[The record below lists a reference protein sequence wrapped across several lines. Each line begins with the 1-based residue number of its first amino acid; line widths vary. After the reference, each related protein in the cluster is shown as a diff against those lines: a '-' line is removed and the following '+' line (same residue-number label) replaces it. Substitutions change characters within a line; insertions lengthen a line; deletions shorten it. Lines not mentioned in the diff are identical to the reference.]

1 MRDVVAIVFDK
12 HDDAYTG
19 LHELWRLDTEGEVT
33 VHTAGVVLRNS
44 YGDVVVETS
53 DGDPPLGTAV
63 GLTVGALLG
72 LLAGP
77 AGAAVGAAG
86 GAAIGAA
93 AGGMVGLGADA
104 SGADTADQAV
114 EESGRVLRRPGQHAV
129 LADVDEEM
137 YSPIDSRM
145 KLIGGTVYRR
155 PKSEIAADKWDSLDP
170 YLTPYDYDPAVA
182 AETS

>member
-1 MRDVVAIVFDK
+1 MRDFVAVVFDK
-12 HDDAYTG
+12 HDDAFRG

-33 VHTAGVVLRNS
+33 VYKAGVCLRNS

-53 DGDPPLGTAV
+53 DGDPPIATAV

-93 AGGMVGLGADA
+93 TGGVVGLGVDA
-104 SGADTADQAV
+104 SNADTVDQAV
-114 EESGRVLRRPGQHAV
+114 GETGMVLRQGQHAV
-129 LADVDEEM
+129 IADIDEET
-137 YSPIDSRM
+137 YAPLDSRM
-145 KLIGGTVYRR
+145 KRIGGSVYRR
-155 PKSEIAADKWDSLDP
+155 PKSDIAGDKWKELDP
-170 YLTPYDYDPAVA
+170 YLLPYDYDPAVA
-182 AETS
+182 AEKT